1 MASWESFYGGRY
13 SRKFL
18 LKFFHLEEEQAMMNS
33 FEAYAPTPQEVEAF
47 KEKKENSKAEQKNLF
62 LIIFQVF

>member
-1 MASWESFYGGRY
+1 
-13 SRKFL
+13 
-18 LKFFHLEEEQAMMNS
+18 MNS